1 MTFYQR
7 RGKRA
12 LDIILSIVALPVL
25 ALSAAVAGPVIRRD
39 GGPALYKSNRIGKDM
54 APFTMLKFRSMVF
67 DAPDLRNPD
76 GTTYNSPT
84 DPRVTPIGSVIRRTS
99 VDELPQIINV
109 LRGEMSFVGPRPSP
123 TGNRSRYDDVA
134 LKRFDVR
141 PGITGLSQ
149 TRHRNNSSLEQRFN
163 DDAEYA
169 ASVSL
174 IGDLRILAKT
184 FTRVYSRTGVHR
196 NG

>member
-1 MTFYQR
+1 MTFYRR

-54 APFTMLKFRSMVF
+54 APFTMLKFRSMAF
-67 DAPDLRNPD
+67 DAPDIRNPD
-76 GTTYNSPT
+76 GSTYNSPT
-84 DPRVTPIGSVIRRTS
+84 DPRVTPVGSVIRRTS
-99 VDELPQIINV
+99 VDELPQVINV

-134 LKRFDVR
+134 LRRFSVR
-141 PGITGLSQ
+141 PGITGLDQ
-149 TRHRNNSSLEQRFN
+149 AINRNSSSLEERFAN
-163 DDAEYA
+163 DSRYVDEC
-169 ASVSL
+169 SLRLDLWIIFRTL
-174 IGDLRILAKT
+174 IGVRAQDNI
-184 FTRVYSRTGVHR
+184 HR
-196 NG
+196 NA